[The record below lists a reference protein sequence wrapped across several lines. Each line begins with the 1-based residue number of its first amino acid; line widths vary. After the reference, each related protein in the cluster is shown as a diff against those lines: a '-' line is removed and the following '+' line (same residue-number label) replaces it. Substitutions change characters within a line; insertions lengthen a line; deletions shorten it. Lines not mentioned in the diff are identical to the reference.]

1 MLPFSKIWSYC
12 LCAIAPVLA
21 LFYANRFSP
30 NQRPIFLAANG
41 LCYFV
46 YLLPYAL
53 FGAEVSIRED
63 GLTIRQYGVARIPF
77 ADVRHSWCI
86 FLAPFRVIVGDYQLS
101 ISAQGADHLR
111 RGAGT
116 ARRFLRW
123 PAHSRMART
132 LQERRRH
139 GRLAISSNAGSF
151 MGYAAWFPAATPP

>member
-1 MLPFSKIWSYC
+1 MLPFSKVWSYC

-30 NQRPIFLAANG
+30 NQRPIFLAVNG

-86 FLAPFRVIVGDYQLS
+86 FLAPFRVIVVITSSPFPRKVLIIFDEE
-101 ISAQGADHLR
+101 QGPRAAFYGGPLTR
-111 RGAGT
+111 EWRARFKNEEGT
-116 ARRFLRW
+116 AD
-123 PAHSRMART
+123 
-132 LQERRRH
+132 
-139 GRLAISSNAGSF
+139 
-151 MGYAAWFPAATPP
+151 